1 MDGFPEFMKQA
12 CEQIAKNNQATP
24 GVEGYV
30 FDGVEGSQM
39 AFWTSGET
47 ATSEARSHEFDEY
60 MLVMQGCYPLIV
72 NGSRIPV
79 KAGEEYFISKS
90 VMHSGEVL
98 GGTRNDPCIWRP
110 SRRSPSRLVNRSLAA
125 GRRPLCA
132 VLQTACTRSPTFL
145 SVVVGAES
153 PQWLN
158 PRYARAAL

>member
-1 MDGFPEFMKQA
+1 MDRFPEFMKQA

-47 ATSEARSHEFDEY
+47 ATFEAHSHEFDEY

-90 VMHSGEVL
+90 VMH
-98 GGTRNDPCIWRP
+98 
-110 SRRSPSRLVNRSLAA
+110 A

-158 PRYARAAL
+158 PRYARGAVRSSVNRRPIGYR